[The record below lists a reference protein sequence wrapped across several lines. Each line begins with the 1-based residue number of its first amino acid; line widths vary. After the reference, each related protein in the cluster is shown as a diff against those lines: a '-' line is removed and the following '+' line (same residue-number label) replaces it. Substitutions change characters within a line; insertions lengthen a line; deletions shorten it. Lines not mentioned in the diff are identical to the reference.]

1 MRQALN
7 LARRPF
13 RNEALPNLGVLAALL
28 ALTALSVQHMVVV
41 RGLLAG
47 AQSQRLSEVT
57 GLEGELARL
66 RKEARELGRARVDP
80 ERIAEWTVVKGI
92 VDRRVFSWSRL
103 LERLGSRLPAGVR
116 VVAITPRAEGR
127 RVRVELMAVTRS
139 RAEGFELA
147 SVLRDQGGFEG
158 VYPVAVARVPDGEQ
172 FTYTFWYEPEQ
183 VSAPAEPAAEE
194 RS

>member
-1 MRQALN
+1 
-7 LARRPF
+7 
-13 RNEALPNLGVLAALL
+13 
-28 ALTALSVQHMVVV
+28 
-41 RGLLAG
+41 
-47 AQSQRLSEVT
+47 
-57 GLEGELARL
+57 
-66 RKEARELGRARVDP
+66 
-80 ERIAEWTVVKGI
+80 
-92 VDRRVFSWSRL
+92 
-103 LERLGSRLPAGVR
+103 
-116 VVAITPRAEGR
+116 
-127 RVRVELMAVTRS
+127 VRVELMAVTRS